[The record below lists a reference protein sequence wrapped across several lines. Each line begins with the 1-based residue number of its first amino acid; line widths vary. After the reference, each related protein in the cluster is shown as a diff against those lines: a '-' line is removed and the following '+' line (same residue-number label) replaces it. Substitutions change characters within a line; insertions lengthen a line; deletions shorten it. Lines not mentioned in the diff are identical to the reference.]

1 MNTSVLDSEKVL
13 LAREILGITDINILN
28 DVKRRL
34 IGVFSKE
41 RKSDTDNTE
50 RVLKAV
56 AGKWH
61 DSRTAEEMV
70 DDIYKSRT
78 SKSNEDLIAI
88 LNS

>member
-1 MNTSVLDSEKVL
+1 MMNTSALDSEKVL
-13 LAREILGITDINILN
+13 LASEILGIKDIKVLN

-34 IGVFSKE
+34 IGVFNK
-41 RKSDTDNTE
+41 KSSADDNTDK
-50 RVLKAV
+50 VLKAV
-56 AGKWH
+56 SGKWH
-61 DSRTAEEMV
+61 DSRSADEMV